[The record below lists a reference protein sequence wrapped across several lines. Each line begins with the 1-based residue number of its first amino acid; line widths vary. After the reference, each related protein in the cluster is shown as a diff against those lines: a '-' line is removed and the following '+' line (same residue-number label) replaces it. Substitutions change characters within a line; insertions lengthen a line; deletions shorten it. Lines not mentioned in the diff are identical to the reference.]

1 MKLTPAD
8 HATTSAN
15 TLVAGA
21 EAQVEPASLGSVDIC
36 AKPVYSSELTAFLKQ
51 AKAKNFRAIL
61 DIILWGWG
69 RISLGVAMFT
79 FFPNPLTYLVAILF
93 VSSGMGI
100 LVALSHESQ
109 HSALLRSKKWN
120 DIVGAWLCAYPVGSV
135 YGASR
140 AVHLAHHKYLNTSQD
155 PDRHFHLEE
164 DKSTPE
170 QFANYFLK
178 LLCGGQLWTSIVV
191 NGFLRKDVGENSDS
205 PRGAKAGGASTD
217 GANAEGANTG
227 GANADGASTN
237 GACRDRASSD
247 ADKVSAGARRKH
259 PEILNLIPVQ
269 MVVFSLLWLATG
281 FWWAYFALWL
291 VPIFT
296 LGTFFGYL
304 RGFIDHARL
313 DSDDTTLAAGRL
325 ISVPHPSIF
334 DRALLTGLDFHFHAE
349 HHFFPAV
356 PHYYLPELHNVLQ
369 NDPAFRDRYLVRPTY
384 FSFLR
389 DYWKQIGSGARHSA
403 R

>member
-1 MKLTPAD
+1 MDAIEITPAD
-8 HATTSAN
+8 HKIDSAAAPG
-15 TLVAGA
+15 VAA
-21 EAQVEPASLGSVDIC
+21 EAQTETAFVDIQ
-36 AKPVYSSELTAFLKQ
+36 AKPVYSTELTAFLKQ
-51 AKAKNFRAIL
+51 AKAKNFRAVL

-69 RISLGVAMFT
+69 RISLGVALFT
-79 FFPNPLTYLVAILF
+79 LFPNPLTFVVAILF

-120 DIVGAWLCAYPVGSV
+120 DLVGAWLCAYPVGSV

-155 PDRHFHLEE
+155 PDRHFHLED

-191 NGFLRKDVGENSDS
+191 NGFLRKDDAVSLLEHRNPNPNASIAGNSTSEHEPTSEKNAVGL
-205 PRGAKAGGASTD
+205 
-217 GANAEGANTG
+217 
-227 GANADGASTN
+227 
-237 GACRDRASSD
+237 
-247 ADKVSAGARRKH
+247 GARRKY
-259 PEILNLIPVQ
+259 PEILNLLPVQ
-269 MVVFSLLWLATG
+269 AVVFGLLWVATG

-313 DSDDTTLAAGRL
+313 EDDDTTLAAGRL
-325 ISVPHPSIF
+325 ISVPHPSLF

-369 NDPAFRDRYLVRPTY
+369 NDPAFRYRYLVRPTY

-389 DYWKQIGSGARHSA
+389 DYWKQISSGARHSA

>member
-1 MKLTPAD
+1 
-8 HATTSAN
+8 
-15 TLVAGA
+15 
-21 EAQVEPASLGSVDIC
+21 
-36 AKPVYSSELTAFLKQ
+36 
-51 AKAKNFRAIL
+51 
-61 DIILWGWG
+61 
-69 RISLGVAMFT
+69 
-79 FFPNPLTYLVAILF
+79 
-93 VSSGMGI
+93 MGI

-109 HSALLRSKKWN
+109 HAALLRSKKWN
-120 DIVGAWLCAYPVGSV
+120 DLVGAWLCAYPVGSV

-140 AVHLAHHKYLNTSQD
+140 AVHLAHHKYLNTDED

-170 QFANYFLK
+170 QFAKYFLK
-178 LLCGGQLWTSIVV
+178 LLCGGQLWTSIIV
-191 NGFLRKDVGENSDS
+191 NGFLRRENAVPADS
-205 PRGAKAGGASTD
+205 SNSPCSESCVEPSNSKR
-217 GANAEGANTG
+217 
-227 GANADGASTN
+227 
-237 GACRDRASSD
+237 
-247 ADKVSAGARRKH
+247 

-269 MVVFSLLWLATG
+269 SVIFSLLWMSTG
-281 FWWAYFALWL
+281 FWWAYVALWL

-313 DSDDTTLAAGRL
+313 ETDDSKLAAGRL
-325 ISVPHPSIF
+325 ISVPHPSLF

-356 PHYYLPELHNVLQ
+356 PHYYLPELHTVLQ
-369 NDPAFRDRYLVRPTY
+369 NEPSFRHRYLIRPTY

-389 DYWKQIGSGARHSA
+389 DYWKQISINARNQM

>member
-8 HATTSAN
+8 HQTDSAN
-15 TLVAGA
+15 APGTAMEV
-21 EAQVEPASLGSVDIC
+21 QTEPAFLDIQ
-36 AKPVYSSELTAFLKQ
+36 AKPVYSTELTAFLKQ
-51 AKAKNFRAIL
+51 AKANNFRAVL

-79 FFPNPLTYLVAILF
+79 LFPNPLTYVVAILF

-120 DIVGAWLCAYPVGSV
+120 DLVGAWLCAYPVGSV

-140 AVHLAHHKYLNTSQD
+140 AVHLAHHKYLNTPQD
-155 PDRHFHLEE
+155 PDRHFHLED

-170 QFANYFLK
+170 QFARYFLK

-191 NGFLRKDVGENSDS
+191 NGFLRKNDS
-205 PRGAKAGGASTD
+205 TSEQEPSPG
-217 GANAEGANTG
+217 
-227 GANADGASTN
+227 TN
-237 GACRDRASSD
+237 
-247 ADKVSAGARRKH
+247 VVGARRKY
-259 PEILNLIPVQ
+259 PEVLNLLPVQ
-269 MVVFSLLWLATG
+269 AVVFSLLWLATG

-313 DSDDTTLAAGRL
+313 DNDDTTLAAGRL
-325 ISVPHPSIF
+325 ISVPHPSLF

-389 DYWKQIGSGARHSA
+389 DYWKQISSGARHSA

>member
-8 HATTSAN
+8 HKTDSAN
-15 TLVAGA
+15 VPGA
-21 EAQVEPASLGSVDIC
+21 VSEAQAEPAFVDIYS
-36 AKPVYSSELTAFLKQ
+36 KPAYSAELTAFLKR

-69 RISLGVAMFT
+69 RISIGVAIFT
-79 FFPNPLTYLVAILF
+79 LLPNPLTYALGIVFI
-93 VSSGMGI
+93 SSGMGI

-120 DIVGAWLCAYPVGSV
+120 DMVGAWLCAYPVGSV

-155 PDRHFHLEE
+155 PDRHFHLED

-191 NGFLRKDVGENSDS
+191 NGFLRKDEVVSS
-205 PRGAKAGGASTD
+205 SGASQHSSNWQSAGSESASSEGASSECVSSEGATFD
-217 GANAEGANTG
+217 GAVATAEKT
-227 GANADGASTN
+227 S
-237 GACRDRASSD
+237 
-247 ADKVSAGARRKH
+247 VGARRKY
-259 PEILNLIPVQ
+259 PEILNLVPVQ
-269 MVVFSLLWLATG
+269 IVVFSLLWLVTG

-313 DSDDTTLAAGRL
+313 ESDDMTRAAGRL
-325 ISVPHPSIF
+325 ISVPHPSLF

-389 DYWKQIGSGARHSA
+389 DYWKQIGSGAHHSA

>member
-1 MKLTPAD
+1 MNLTPAD
-8 HATTSAN
+8 HKTDSADKPD
-15 TLVAGA
+15 AA
-21 EAQVEPASLGSVDIC
+21 PDIC
-36 AKPVYSSELTAFLKQ
+36 PKPVYSTELAAFLKR

-61 DIILWGWG
+61 DITLWGWG
-69 RISLGVAMFT
+69 RISMGVAMFT
-79 FFPNPLTYLVAILF
+79 FFPNPLSYLLAILF

-120 DIVGAWLCAYPVGSV
+120 DLVGAWLCAYPVGSV
-135 YGASR
+135 YGASK

-155 PDRHFHLEE
+155 PDRHFHLED

-191 NGFLRKDVGENSDS
+191 NGFLRKENVGSS
-205 PRGAKAGGASTD
+205 
-217 GANAEGANTG
+217 EGSESEDT
-227 GANADGASTN
+227 
-237 GACRDRASSD
+237 CE
-247 ADKVSAGARRKH
+247 KVAVGARRKY

-269 MVVFSLLWLATG
+269 MTVFSLLWLTTG

-313 DSDDTTLAAGRL
+313 ESDDMSLAAGRL
-325 ISVPHPSIF
+325 ISVPHPSLF

-356 PHYYLPELHNVLQ
+356 PHYYLPELHDVLQ

-389 DYWKQIGSGARHSA
+389 DYWKQIGSGARNSA

>member
-8 HATTSAN
+8 HNTDSVSAP
-15 TLVAGA
+15 GA
-21 EAQVEPASLGSVDIC
+21 VSEAQAEPAFVDIYS
-36 AKPVYSSELTAFLKQ
+36 KPVYSAELTAFLKR
-51 AKAKNFRAIL
+51 AKAKNFRAVL
-61 DIILWGWG
+61 DIVLWGWG

-79 FFPNPLTYLVAILF
+79 LFPNLLTYALGIVFI
-93 VSSGMGI
+93 SSGMGI

-120 DIVGAWLCAYPVGSV
+120 DLVGAWLCAYPVGSV

-155 PDRHFHLEE
+155 PDRHFHLED

-191 NGFLRKDVGENSDS
+191 NGFLRKDEVVSSTSDD
-205 PRGAKAGGASTD
+205 ATAAEKA
-217 GANAEGANTG
+217 
-227 GANADGASTN
+227 
-237 GACRDRASSD
+237 
-247 ADKVSAGARRKH
+247 VVGARRKY
-259 PEILNLIPVQ
+259 PEILNLVPVQ
-269 MVVFSLLWLATG
+269 IVVFSLLWLVTG

-313 DSDDTTLAAGRL
+313 ESDDMTLAAGRL
-325 ISVPHPSIF
+325 ISVPHPSLF

-389 DYWKQIGSGARHSA
+389 DYWKQIGSGAHHSA

>member
-8 HATTSAN
+8 HKIDSGEAPS
-15 TLVAGA
+15 LVVVAQTEPEA
-21 EAQVEPASLGSVDIC
+21 EDTQAEPAVLDIY
-36 AKPVYSSELTAFLKQ
+36 AKPAYSAELTSFLKR
-51 AKAKNFRAIL
+51 AKAKNFHAIL
-61 DIILWGWG
+61 DISLWGWG
-69 RISLGVAMFT
+69 RIALGIAMFAL
-79 FFPNPLTYLVAILF
+79 FANPLTYLLAILF

-120 DIVGAWLCAYPVGSV
+120 DLVGAWLCAYPVGSV
-135 YGASR
+135 YGASKS
-140 AVHLAHHKYLNTSQD
+140 VHLAHHKYLNTSQD
-155 PDRHFHLEE
+155 PDRHFHLED

-191 NGFLRKDVGENSDS
+191 NGFLRKDDGVIAES
-205 PRGAKAGGASTD
+205 AEALST
-217 GANAEGANTG
+217 AVN
-227 GANADGASTN
+227 
-237 GACRDRASSD
+237 
-247 ADKVSAGARRKH
+247 RRKY
-259 PEILNLIPVQ
+259 PEVFNLVPVQ

-313 DSDDTTLAAGRL
+313 ESDDTTLAAGRL
-325 ISVPHPSIF
+325 ISVPHPSLF

-389 DYWKQIGSGARHSA
+389 DYWKQIGSGARHPS

>member
-8 HATTSAN
+8 HKFDSAD
-15 TLVAGA
+15 APGA
-21 EAQVEPASLGSVDIC
+21 AVEVQAEPAFVDIQ
-36 AKPVYSSELTAFLKQ
+36 AKPVYSTELAAFLKR
-51 AKAKNFRAIL
+51 AKAQNFRAIL

-69 RISLGVAMFT
+69 RISLGVAMFAL
-79 FFPNPLTYLVAILF
+79 FPNPLTYVVATLF

-120 DIVGAWLCAYPVGSV
+120 DLVGAWLCAYPVGSV
-135 YGASR
+135 YGASK

-155 PDRHFHLEE
+155 PDRHFHLED

-191 NGFLRKDVGENSDS
+191 NGFLRKDDDRSSQENTNPTACAGNSTSEQQTTAEKYAVG
-205 PRGAKAGGASTD
+205 
-217 GANAEGANTG
+217 
-227 GANADGASTN
+227 
-237 GACRDRASSD
+237 
-247 ADKVSAGARRKH
+247 VRRKY
-259 PEILNLIPVQ
+259 PEVLNLLPVQ
-269 MVVFSLLWLATG
+269 AFVFGLLWLATG

-313 DSDDTTLAAGRL
+313 ENDDVTLAAGRL
-325 ISVPHPSIF
+325 ISVPHPSLF

-369 NDPAFRDRYLVRPTY
+369 NDPAFRERYLVRPTY

-389 DYWKQIGSGARHSA
+389 DYWKQISSGARPSA